1 MWWEE
6 LDLTDAPADAPVA
19 FGGALDARTLL
30 GAYRAGLFP
39 FPAADPVL
47 AAFNEARWAD
57 GPATLVGGDD
67 PYALAWWSP
76 DPRPVLPVNRLRA
89 GPRRRCTVGQ
99 AFDRVLE
106 ECRRDRQPV
115 WLTDELTAALR
126 ELHRDGRAVSGEVWE
141 DDELVGGAYGIQV
154 GPVLSLDSM
163 FHRRPGA
170 GTAVLADLGARF
182 GAVGGRLLDAQ
193 WDSPHI
199 RSLGAELLPR
209 ERYLAVLREPDTPP
223 LGTV

>member
-1 MWWEE
+1 MWWQE
-6 LDLTDAPADAPVA
+6 LDLSEAPADGPVA
-19 FGGALDARTLL
+19 FGGSLDAPTLL

-39 FPAADPVL
+39 FPADGPVL

-57 GPATLVGGDD
+57 GPAVLVGGDD

-76 DPRPVLPVNRLRA
+76 DPRPVLAVDRLRA
-89 GPRRRCTVGQ
+89 RSRWTCTVGR
-99 AFDRVLE
+99 AFGQVLE
-106 ECRRDRQPV
+106 ECRAGREPR
-115 WLTDELTAALR
+115 WLTDELMATLG

-141 DDELVGGAYGIQV
+141 GDELVGGAYGIRV

-170 GTAVLADLGARF
+170 GTAALAGLAARF

-193 WDSPHI
+193 WDSPHV

-209 ERYLAVLREPDTPP
+209 DRYLAVLSEPDTPP
-223 LGTV
+223 LVD

>member
-1 MWWEE
+1 M
-6 LDLTDAPADAPVA
+6 DLTEAPADGPVA
-19 FGGALDARTLL
+19 FGGTLDAATLL

-47 AAFNEARWAD
+47 AGFNEARWAES
-57 GPATLVGGDD
+57 PAPLVGGDD

-76 DPRPVLPVNRLRA
+76 DPRPVLAVDRLRER
-89 GPRRRCTVGQ
+89 PRWTCTVGR

-106 ECRRDRQPV
+106 ECRRDRQPR
-115 WLTDELTAALR
+115 WLTDELAAALR
-126 ELHRDGRAVSGEVWE
+126 ELHRDGQAVSGEVWE
-141 DDELVGGAYGIQV
+141 GEELVGGAYGIRV

-163 FHRRPGA
+163 FHHRPGS
-170 GTAVLADLGARF
+170 GTAALAGLAARF
-182 GAVGGRLLDAQ
+182 AAVGGRLLDVQ

-209 ERYLAVLREPDTPP
+209 ERYLAALGEPDTQP
-223 LGTV
+223 LG

>member
-1 MWWEE
+1 M
-6 LDLTDAPADAPVA
+6 DLTDAPADGPVA
-19 FGGALDARTLL
+19 FGGTLDAATLL

-57 GPATLVGGDD
+57 GPAALVGGDD
-67 PYALAWWSP
+67 PYAVAWWSP
-76 DPRPVLPVNRLRA
+76 DPRPVLAVDRLRA
-89 GPRRRCTVGQ
+89 RPRWNCTVDR
-99 AFDRVLE
+99 AFERVLE
-106 ECRRDRQPV
+106 ECRRDRRPR
-115 WLTDELTAALR
+115 WLTDELTDALHDLRR
-126 ELHRDGRAVSGEVWE
+126 EGRAVSGEVWE
-141 DDELVGGAYGIQV
+141 GEELVAGVYGVAV

-170 GTAVLADLGARF
+170 GTAALAGLATRF
-182 GAVGGRLLDAQ
+182 AAVGGRLLDAQ

-209 ERYLAVLREPDTPP
+209 ERYLAVLGEPDTPP
-223 LGTV
+223 LGA